1 MSIFSVILFTKWIAK
16 ALFYRIFKTNTDAN
30 ILSFKIR
37 YSDISAIWNMNTFL
51 SRLLSVVCLFGGF
64 FCFVF

>member
-30 ILSFKIR
+30 ILSFKIW
-37 YSDISAIWNMNTFL
+37 YSDISADTF
-51 SRLLSVVCLFGGF
+51 F
-64 FCFVF
+64 FQPYETWTHFSHVYYL

>member
-16 ALFYRIFKTNTDAN
+16 ALFYRIFKTNTDAS

-37 YSDISAIWNMNTFL
+37 YSDISADTF
-51 SRLLSVVCLFGGF
+51 F
-64 FCFVF
+64 FQPYETWTHFSHVYYL